1 MLEGITGNQDHSDW
15 KIVRVAPKSERI
27 AVQELATNG
36 FESYFPRVIVGHPHR
51 AKYTPLFPGYIF
63 TRKLYDFNNSLPL
76 YMLPHVYGWVVF
88 DGHSPSIPQ
97 HIIDELQCRVS
108 DINSDGGLWHKYEI
122 GDLVKIT
129 LCGVDNLAT
138 VIKAPKSPEKPID
151 ILLDFMGREV
161 RARVTIDKVHPVQY
175 SIHHSNNIPRRS
187 RGKGRLTR
195 QYREYQKI
203 NSGILQQSPQQI
215 S

>member
-1 MLEGITGNQDHSDW
+1 MLEGIAGNQDHSDW

-36 FESYFPRVIVGHPHR
+36 FESYFPRIMVGHPHR
-51 AKYTPLFPGYIF
+51 SNYMPLFPGYIF
-63 TRKLYDFNNSLPL
+63 TRKICGFNDGLPL
-76 YMLPHVYGWVVF
+76 YMLPHVYGWIVF

-97 HIIDELQCRVS
+97 HVIDELQSRVS
-108 DINSDGGLWHKYEI
+108 DINADGGLWHRYEI

-129 LCGVDNLAT
+129 LCGVDSLAT
-138 VIKAPKSPEKPID
+138 VIKAPSSPKKPID
-151 ILLDFMGREV
+151 ILLDFMGRKV
-161 RARVTIDKVHPVQY
+161 PARVTVDKVNPVQ
-175 SIHHSNNIPRRS
+175 SSTHHSNNISRRS

-203 NSGILQQSPQQI
+203 NTRILQ
-215 S
+215 

>member
-1 MLEGITGNQDHSDW
+1 MLEGIAGNQDRSDW

-36 FESYFPRVIVGHPHR
+36 FESYFPRVIVGDPHR
-51 AKYTPLFPGYIF
+51 SNYTPLFPGYIF
-63 TRKLYDFNNSLPL
+63 TRKICDFNNSLPL

-97 HIIDELQCRVS
+97 HVIDELQCRVS

-129 LCGVDNLAT
+129 LCGVDSLAT
-138 VIKAPKSPEKPID
+138 VIKAPRSPEKPID
-151 ILLDFMGREV
+151 ILLDFMGRKV
-161 RARVTIDKVHPVQY
+161 PAQVTIDKVNPVQY
-175 SIHHSNNIPRRS
+175 PIHHSNNISRRS
-187 RGKGRLTR
+187 RGRGRLTR

-203 NSGILQQSPQQI
+203 NAEILQ
-215 S
+215 

>member
-1 MLEGITGNQDHSDW
+1 MLEGIAGNQDRSDW

-51 AKYTPLFPGYIF
+51 SNYTPLFPGYIF
-63 TRKLYDFNNSLPL
+63 TRKICDFNNSLPL

-97 HIIDELQCRVS
+97 HVIDELQCRVS

-129 LCGVDNLAT
+129 LCGVDSLAT
-138 VIKAPKSPEKPID
+138 VIKAPRSPEKPID
-151 ILLDFMGREV
+151 ILLDFMGRKV
-161 RARVTIDKVHPVQY
+161 PARVTVDKVNPVQ
-175 SIHHSNNIPRRS
+175 SSPHHSNNISRRS

-195 QYREYQKI
+195 HYRESQKI
-203 NSGILQQSPQQI
+203 NNRILQ
-215 S
+215 